1 MTAPTT
7 IFGSPSG
14 EPNGTTNR
22 PTIQQMCEKVWTQ
35 PLWMPQSA
43 LDPSANKVKR
53 GRLIRRTEMLNID
66 ACSLDSHHYEA
77 ACLAGLPKTVITPGL
92 GIQSFAQ
99 GPSSRVFRISAS

>member
-35 PLWMPQSA
+35 PLEVA
-43 LDPSANKVKR
+43 C
-53 GRLIRRTEMLNID
+53 RTELLKIPDDLWPFHADVKFMLKIHELLYD
-66 ACSLDSHHYEA
+66 
-77 ACLAGLPKTVITPGL
+77 KTEVVFCRSGCGRKTRQSKDDRRFGSTPPLSDGY
-92 GIQSFAQ
+92 IA
-99 GPSSRVFRISAS
+99 